1 MYQDDYGLPVTAVN
15 SDAAGHLS
23 KAIGSF
29 VNWNLDF
36 MDHVNRAME
45 VESELPMAHLLKGLV
60 LAGGRHVQYRP
71 VIENSIQVAK
81 AAGSDINARER
92 LYLRALEQILAGQLN
107 DACDSYRK
115 VLAEHPTDLLTHRL
129 VQQELFWMGQAG
141 QMHEVV
147 EAAAPAWSAD
157 TPGWSMFNSVRA
169 FSNEE
174 ALNYDDAERYGRA
187 GVEMDPTDTWGAHAI
202 AHVLVMQGRIDDG
215 VAWLEGLTDNW
226 AGKNQIVHHLWWHLC
241 LFLLETGE
249 HDRILSHYDREVR
262 NPDSPMVQAVP
273 DAYIDVQNAASLL
286 VRLELRGV
294 DVGERWTPLAEV
306 AEGRIDNH
314 VNPFTSAHAAII
326 LAANGMYERA
336 TDLVRSMQEFAVED
350 DGPLGAAMAQAAI
363 PASLASI
370 AHRKGDHGEVV
381 AQLMPAR
388 HHVPLMGGSHAQR
401 DVFFQILMDSCRK
414 LGDSGEVQTLIEE
427 ITRIG
432 FAEVPQRTLYADAAA
447 LVA

>member
-1 MYQDDYGLPVTAVN
+1 MHHRHTEMGAKMMPAGNWQRPAFYGEPQHRDACMRAESSHVRNKVGLIDVSTLGGIELRGP
-15 SDAAGHLS
+15 DAAE
-23 KAIGSF
+23 
-29 VNWNLDF
+29 F
-36 MDHVNRAME
+36 MNRIYTFAFLKQP
-45 VESELPMAHLLKGLV
+45 VGRTRYAVLTSEHG
-60 LAGGRHVQYRP
+60 
-71 VIENSIQVAK
+71 
-81 AAGSDINARER
+81 
-92 LYLRALEQILAGQLN
+92 
-107 DACDSYRK
+107 
-115 VLAEHPTDLLTHRL
+115 
-129 VQQELFWMGQAG
+129 
-141 QMHEVV
+141 VV
-147 EAAAPAWSAD
+147 
-157 TPGWSMFNSVRA
+157 
-169 FSNEE
+169 
-174 ALNYDDAERYGRA
+174 
-187 GVEMDPTDTWGAHAI
+187 
-202 AHVLVMQGRIDDG
+202 IDDG

-249 HDRILSHYDREVR
+249 HDRILSLYDREVR

-370 AHRKGDHGEVV
+370 AHRKGNHGEVV

-388 HHVPLMGGSHAQR
+388 HCVPLMGGSHAQR

-414 LGDSGEVQTLIEE
+414 LGDSEEIQTLIGE
-427 ITRIG
+427 ISRIG
-432 FAEVPQRTLYADAAA
+432 FAEVPERTLYADAAA